1 MARRPAAVRPV
12 QGCRLAAAEPA
23 AFLRDPDAYVRL
35 ERAIERVRAD
45 GGKVDVVFR
54 PFQLAPDAAFD
65 GEPLLEVL
73 AGMFGSHVVAETRQA
88 AADAVKDGVTLDY
101 GRAVAAGTFE
111 AHRLIRSAA
120 SRGLGEAA
128 VERLFR
134 AHFTDGLNIADP
146 ATLKRLA
153 AEIGVATN
161 NAPADQLRDDLA
173 RVRTAGIR
181 SVPQISF
188 DGGRPLSGTQ
198 SETTYAK
205 ALQAA

>member
-1 MARRPAAVRPV
+1 MEQSEDRTATVEFVLDVICAASYI
-12 QGCRLAAAEPA
+12 
-23 AFLRDPDAYVRL
+23 AYVRL

-45 GGKVDVVFR
+45 GGKVEVVFR

-73 AGMFGSHVVAETRQA
+73 TGMFGKHVVAETQQA

-101 GRAVAAGTFE
+101 GRAVAADTFE
-111 AHRLIRSAA
+111 AHRLIQSAA

-146 ATLKRLA
+146 ATLQRLA
-153 AEIGVATN
+153 AEIGVDAN
-161 NAPADQLRDDLA
+161 DAPADRLRADLA
-173 RVRTAGIR
+173 RVRAGGIR

-188 DGGRPLSGTQ
+188 DGGRALAGTQ

-205 ALQAA
+205 ALHTAAA